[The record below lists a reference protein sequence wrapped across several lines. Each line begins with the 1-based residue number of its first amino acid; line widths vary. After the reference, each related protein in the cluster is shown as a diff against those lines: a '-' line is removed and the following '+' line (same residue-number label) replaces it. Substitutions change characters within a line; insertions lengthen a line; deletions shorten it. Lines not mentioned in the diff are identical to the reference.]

1 MRLSGKKVL
10 VTGGTSG
17 IGEASV
23 IALANNGADVVF
35 CGRNIERG
43 QAIEAATNTN
53 GSRVKFVKADVAVE
67 AEVNALFQQAIEF
80 LGDINCAFNN
90 AGIEGEMT
98 SFNDSSKENWDKVL
112 NANLNSIWL
121 CMKKEVNHML
131 DKGQGTIVNMASTSG
146 LVGNGFGLSA
156 YAASKF
162 AVIGLSKS
170 VALEYAKKNL
180 RVNTICPGFV
190 ETPMVEDM
198 CEKVPKMRRRF
209 VACHPMGRL
218 GKAEEIANAI
228 VYLLSDES
236 SFMTGHAM
244 VLDGGLTI

>member
-1 MRLSGKKVL
+1 MRSSGKKVL

-23 IALANNGADVVF
+23 IALANNGADVVC

-170 VALEYAKKNL
+170 VALEYAKKIFASIL
-180 RVNTICPGFV
+180 SARVLLKRQWLKICV
-190 ETPMVEDM
+190 RKSLKCDVVLWHVTP
-198 CEKVPKMRRRF
+198 R
-209 VACHPMGRL
+209 
-218 GKAEEIANAI
+218 
-228 VYLLSDES
+228 
-236 SFMTGHAM
+236 
-244 VLDGGLTI
+244 GGLVRQRRLLMQLYTFYRMNLVL